1 MILFDSTKNFRTR
14 LSDLLKAKR
23 GVYANLPDEIK
34 QEFKGADIEKIRNNR
49 DMILIQ
55 NESIIVKL
63 RLPDR
68 KMQLSKANGYR
79 LIYMV
84 STTKE
89 HVVFLDIYP
98 KRGPMQQIDINAKDL
113 TRLLMDFNFEDENGT
128 LEKYNF

>member
-55 NESIIVKL
+55 NEAIIVKL
-63 RLPDR
+63 RLPDKKCNCR
-68 KMQLSKANGYR
+68 KPTV
-79 LIYMV
+79 IV
-84 STTKE
+84 
-89 HVVFLDIYP
+89 
-98 KRGPMQQIDINAKDL
+98 
-113 TRLLMDFNFEDENGT
+113 
-128 LEKYNF
+128 